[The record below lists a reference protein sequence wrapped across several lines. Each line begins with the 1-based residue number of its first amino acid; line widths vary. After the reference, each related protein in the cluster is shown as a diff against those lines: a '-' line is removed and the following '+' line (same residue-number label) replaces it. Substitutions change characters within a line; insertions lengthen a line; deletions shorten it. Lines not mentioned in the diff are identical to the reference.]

1 MHGSFAASRTATL
14 GAVRHSASQRPRL
27 GLADRSFRYRCLT
40 HVPTSTLAQ
49 QVAEGNRVALARAIT
64 LVESTRADHQAQA
77 FELLQILSHKMVEED
92 APPSFRIGISG
103 PPGVGKST
111 FIEALGKLIVKEQKP
126 VAVLAVDPSSARTG
140 GSILGDKTRMT
151 ELSRHPL
158 AYVRPSPTCGTLG
171 GVTRHT
177 TEAIL
182 LCESAGYSHVLVE
195 TVGVGQSETAVEDMV
210 DMFVLLVPP
219 AGGDELQGIKK
230 GIMELADLLIVNKQD
245 GDFVNQAR
253 RTSFEYKSA
262 LKLMQPKW
270 QCWRPRVQACS
281 SLTDQG
287 LPEIWATMQEFK
299 ATLLVRIFFLTLC
312 CSLSL
317 VSLNVLSLDP
327 QKNGE
332 FFQRRGRQ
340 RRSWLWKV
348 LQDDLLTRFKQHA
361 SVRKQLA
368 EVEEKVQAGLLP
380 VGKAADD
387 LLSIFLGSSSSTTA
401 KQ

>member
-1 MHGSFAASRTATL
+1 MHGSVVAASRTATL
-14 GAVRHSASQRPRL
+14 GAVRHSALRPRL
-27 GLADRSFRYRCLT
+27 SLADRTFRYRCLA
-40 HVPTSTLAQ
+40 HVPASTLAQ

-77 FELLQILSHKMVEED
+77 FELLQVLSHKMVEED

-299 ATLLVRIFFLTLC
+299 ATLL
-312 CSLSL
+312 
-317 VSLNVLSLDP
+317 
-327 QKNGE
+327 KNGE
-332 FFQRRGRQ
+332 FFQRRGHQ

-387 LLSIFLGSSSSTTA
+387 LLSIFLGSSSSSSLLLFFSSSSSTTA
-401 KQ
+401 KL